1 MSLFTDFLK
10 SIRYRFDNLKD
21 KGLPPT
27 SFDISSF
34 FGDIPEQYPD
44 RYNFYIQLLES
55 LNSANPEAVYFL
67 LSKENLQR
75 INKQRKNKSLKVID
89 DFFQEKMMDLKDLR
103 DNLTTNTIEVYK
115 TTPLENLNQLQ
126 RELSK
131 NGNTPTVL
139 SIKNILNK
147 SLQNE
152 SIRQLFGIQT
162 DLKEVGDRIIQ
173 DVTDKVNQLPYANAS
188 TLDRKQIIE
197 TTNHTIDTVIKQ
209 EDATIDT
216 LKDSI
221 ITELEKIKN
230 PTKSIKTII
239 DQTTQAAETA
249 INTPITEA
257 SDKLKK
263 IIDRKKLLLELKDI
277 DSKIQKVVGKNDK
290 HIKIGNLKVSEV
302 VKGGGLDE
310 FKKRIFGDEA
320 PSRFEQDGKLN
331 KDSVTDEDLERFHRD
346 PVYSPENEQ
355 ITMVD
360 RVVFIAATY
369 IIRAISMFLLE
380 WAVHINFINT
390 FVKGF
395 ALYFGVYFCIFIL
408 LYMLTNASEKD
419 EVFRMIFYYI
429 YTKSDGDNGLVRIW
443 AHLLCVFM
451 LIPIPFVVREYREF
465 EKDSMTFAEKRT
477 ILTGVSRFSLYIW
490 LLTSLVALKV

>member
-10 SIRYRFDNLKD
+10 SIRYKFDNLKD

-27 SFDISSF
+27 SFDISSM

-89 DFFQEKMMDLKDLR
+89 DFFQEKMMDLEDLK
-103 DNLTTNTIEVYK
+103 DNLTEDTKAIYQY
-115 TTPLENLNQLQ
+115 TPLENLNQLK
-126 RELSK
+126 RDLIKS
-131 NGNTPTVL
+131 GNTAITIDSKKGLFKTNTDTVVNV
-139 SIKNILNK
+139 SNIKKLFNDKK
-147 SLQNE
+147 SD
-152 SIRQLFGIQT
+152 SFDFT
-162 DLKEVGDRIIQ
+162 DL
-173 DVTDKVNQLPYANAS
+173 
-188 TLDRKQIIE
+188 
-197 TTNHTIDTVIKQ
+197 DT
-209 EDATIDT
+209 
-216 LKDSI
+216 
-221 ITELEKIKN
+221 
-230 PTKSIKTII
+230 
-239 DQTTQAAETA
+239 
-249 INTPITEA
+249 
-257 SDKLKK
+257 LKK
-263 IIDRKKLLLELKDI
+263 IIQRKKLLLELKDI
-277 DSKIQKVVGKNDK
+277 DSKIQKVVGKDDK
-290 HIKIGNLKVSEV
+290 HIQIGNLKVSEV
-302 VKGGGLDE
+302 VQGGGVEE
-310 FKKRIFGDEA
+310 FKERIFGDEA
-320 PSRFEQDGKLN
+320 ASRFQDNGTLN

-346 PVYSPENEQ
+346 PIYSPENEQ

-369 IIRAISMFLLE
+369 IIRAISMFMLE
-380 WAVHINFINT
+380 WAVHINFVNT

-429 YTKSDGDNGLVRIW
+429 YTKSDGGNGLVRIW
-443 AHLLCVFM
+443 AHLICVFM
-451 LIPIPFVVREYREF
+451 MIPIPFVVREYREF

>member
-10 SIRYRFDNLKD
+10 SIHYKFDNLKD
-21 KGLPPT
+21 KGLPPST
-27 SFDISSF
+27 FEIGSF

-89 DFFQEKMMDLKDLR
+89 DFFQERMMELKDLKD
-103 DNLTTNTIEVYK
+103 NLTEGTKEIYQY
-115 TTPLENLNQLQ
+115 TPLENLYQLQ

-131 NGNTPTVL
+131 ENNINIDTKLYLFKNNDTGTALNITN
-139 SIKNILNK
+139 IKKLFNDK
-147 SLQNE
+147 TSE
-152 SIRQLFGIQT
+152 SFEST
-162 DLKEVGDRIIQ
+162 DL
-173 DVTDKVNQLPYANAS
+173 
-188 TLDRKQIIE
+188 
-197 TTNHTIDTVIKQ
+197 DT
-209 EDATIDT
+209 
-216 LKDSI
+216 
-221 ITELEKIKN
+221 
-230 PTKSIKTII
+230 
-239 DQTTQAAETA
+239 
-249 INTPITEA
+249 
-257 SDKLKK
+257 LKK
-263 IIDRKKLLLELKDI
+263 IIERKKLLLELKDL
-277 DSKIQKVVGKNDK
+277 DSKIQKVTGEKSK
-290 HIKIGNLKVSEV
+290 HIQLNNLKVSEV
-302 VKGGGLDE
+302 VQGGGVEE
-310 FKKRIFGDEA
+310 FKERIFGDKNTDAIDKENNIL
-320 PSRFEQDGKLN
+320 K
-331 KDSVTDEDLERFHRD
+331 KDLVTDKDLERFHRD
-346 PVYSPENEQ
+346 PKYSPENEQ

-369 IIRAISMFLLE
+369 IIRAIAMFLLE
-380 WAVHINFINT
+380 WAVHINFVNT

-395 ALYFGVYFCIFIL
+395 ALYFGVYFCVFIL

-429 YTKSDGDNGLVRIW
+429 YTKSDGGNGIVRIW
-443 AHLLCVFM
+443 AHLICVFM